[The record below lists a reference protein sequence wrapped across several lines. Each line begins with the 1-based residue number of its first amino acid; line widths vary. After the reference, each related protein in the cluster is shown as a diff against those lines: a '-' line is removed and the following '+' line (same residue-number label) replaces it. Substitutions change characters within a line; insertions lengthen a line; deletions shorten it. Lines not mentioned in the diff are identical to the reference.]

1 MTVGPER
8 PPGAGRHGG
17 VLPPSQEQSGDE
29 VSQVRGRSKKVR
41 SREPR
46 PQRARGSGVANA
58 GTPLAREGPRAFLR
72 ARKPHYFS
80 DSSPATQPRLDRPF
94 LEYFISRLTSRSQEA
109 DFETFA
115 RRLCERE
122 LCPNLLPHTG
132 PTGGGDSKVDSE
144 TYPVSLDIA
153 DAWYVGEAR
162 AAATERWAFAFSA
175 KADWRSK
182 LRSDIGKM
190 AATGRDYARYF
201 FVTSQ
206 YVRDKT
212 RAGLEDEYRTGESLE
227 VRILDLSWILERV
240 FAGGHE
246 DLAVDALNMDVELA
260 PAPRLGPNDS
270 ERAARAADLEER
282 IAAAT
287 GAGQLG
293 PRTVGLAL
301 ESAIISRESERS
313 REETEGKLD
322 RAARLASDHGLSSQR
337 RSVTYQR
344 AWTAYWWFEDGPAFA
359 DLLMAYEADVR
370 GTTSAFELERLAN
383 LCTCARIGISDRWQ
397 AEPDWLAQR
406 TLTLDAE
413 LDRLASNETAP
424 SAALNARVTQ
434 LLFRLSTR
442 AEDFEETLRELN
454 EAIDAATGLAG
465 FAYEPL
471 ADLIGELGAV
481 VPESAEFDALHA
493 RLVEEVRR
501 RTGDVAAGERY
512 VDRAAQLYRA
522 ARWPEAITA
531 AGRALPLLYGEE
543 SRGELLRA
551 LDLIGEA
558 YLAIGLPWAARGSW
572 LLAAN
577 LAGPDVEGFGRGF
590 PRLVVVLD
598 RLRAV
603 ELELGRLA
611 ESLAIHRLYRL
622 VAAVVAREHEVARDD
637 IADADVSY
645 EMALA
650 NALLNLDEQTFAS
663 LQLLPDY
670 LASQDLPVARA
681 ALVHSL
687 GYDVALPEWTG
698 VEAGGETAFMT
709 SLRSADGGARLRAGP
724 VSGTGTIETR
734 VLGVRVVAAFE
745 GGSPAKE
752 AAESILGAIE
762 SVLATAAG
770 RGVFGFTSIARLTI
784 RPGHFTAF
792 PWRIVSNGDDD
803 SMEIAVSSF
812 DPAAS
817 TLGQQGQ
824 IQEAIIALLA
834 RVIDRWFHI
843 DDLVPTLHN
852 MIGAEGAL
860 ARAASFTGSFVTAG
874 DLYDGTRT
882 GVAGLLVG
890 DEQAYPSRGAAA
902 PVVVEPSEER
912 IRRPADLD
920 PDGPQFDLQ
929 SLRHDEMRVDSVIDV
944 PVWDRAGWTGLS
956 FMMDFHRPPLA
967 ALVFTDLGAATTI
980 WKQWNQWFGDRDA
993 SGRLRLSI
1001 VTDIDSGAPFAYRAV
1016 VGPSADLVPD
1026 GETKVVLSIA
1036 RVLRMDPDSDEN
1048 LRAFRADYERARGF
1062 WLGVSFV
1069 PPGGGITQLRILG
1082 AVRLSQARFVAARDI
1097 TENDLDTVAVDAPE
1111 IPRSPS
1117 EIVKGQVASVRNE
1130 RDRNPASV
1138 RGRGRER
1145 RR

>member
-1 MTVGPER
+1 M
-8 PPGAGRHGG
+8 AGRHGG
-17 VLPPSQEQSGDE
+17 VLPPRQTNRGTRE
-29 VSQVRGRSKKVR
+29 VSQVRRRSKKVR
-41 SREPR
+41 SRAPR
-46 PQRARGSGVANA
+46 PHRETSSGVGSA
-58 GTPLAREGPRAFLR
+58 GPPLAREGPRAFLR
-72 ARKPHYFS
+72 ARKPQYFS

-109 DFETFA
+109 DFESFA

-182 LRSDIGKM
+182 LRSDVAKM

-212 RAGLEDEYRTGESLE
+212 RADLEDEYRNDESLE

-240 FAGGHE
+240 FTGGHE
-246 DLAVDALNMDVELA
+246 DLAVDALHMDVELA
-260 PAPRLGPNDS
+260 PAPRPGPNDS

-282 IAAAT
+282 IAAAIR
-287 GAGQLG
+287 AGQVG

-322 RAARLASDHGLSSQR
+322 RAARLASDHGLTSQR

-359 DLLMAYEADVR
+359 ALLMAYEADVR
-370 GTTSAFELERLAN
+370 GTSSAFELERLAN

-406 TLTLDAE
+406 TLALDAE
-413 LDRLASNETAP
+413 LDRLASNGTAP

-434 LLFRLSTR
+434 LLFRLSAR
-442 AEDFEETLRELN
+442 AEDFEGTLRELN

-465 FAYEPL
+465 FAFEPL

-493 RLVEEVRR
+493 RLIEEVRR

-522 ARWPEAITA
+522 DRYPEAITA

-543 SRGELLRA
+543 SRRELLRA

-577 LAGPDVEGFGRGF
+577 LAGPDVEGFGHGF

-622 VAAVVAREHEVARDD
+622 VAAVVAREHEAARDE

-650 NALLNLDEQTFAS
+650 NALLNLDEETLES
-663 LQLLPDY
+663 LKLLPDY
-670 LASQDLPVARA
+670 LASQGLPVARA

-698 VEAGGETAFMT
+698 VKAGGESAFMT
-709 SLRSADGGARLRAGP
+709 GLRSADGGVRLRAGP
-724 VSGTGTIETR
+724 VYGTGMIETR

-752 AAESILGAIE
+752 AAESILGAVE

-770 RGVFGFTSIARLTI
+770 RGVFGFTSVARITI

-792 PWRIVSNGDDD
+792 PWRIVSNGDDND
-803 SMEIAVSSF
+803 SIEIAVSTF
-812 DPAAS
+812 DPAAL
-817 TLGQQGQ
+817 TPAQQGQ

-834 RVIDRWFHI
+834 RVIARWFHI

-852 MIGAEGAL
+852 MLGAEGAL

-874 DLYDGTRT
+874 DLYDGIRT
-882 GVAGLLVG
+882 GLAGLLVG
-890 DEQAYPSRGAAA
+890 DEQAYPSRGVAA
-902 PVVVEPSEER
+902 PVGAEPGGER
-912 IRRPADLD
+912 VRRPADAD
-920 PDGPQFDLQ
+920 GDGPPLDLQ

-944 PVWDRAGWTGLS
+944 AVWDRAGWTGLS
-956 FMMDFHRPPLA
+956 FTMDFHRPPLA
-967 ALVFTDLGAATTI
+967 ALVFTDLAAATTI
-980 WKQWNQWFGDRDA
+980 WKQWHEWFGDRDV

-1001 VTDIDSGAPFAYRAV
+1001 VTDIDSDAPFAYRAV

-1026 GETKVVLSIA
+1026 GKTKVVMSIA
-1036 RVLRMDPDSDEN
+1036 RVLRMDPASDEN
-1048 LRAFRADYERARGF
+1048 LRAFRADYERAHGF

-1069 PPGGGITQLRILG
+1069 PPGGDITQLRILG

-1097 TENDLDTVAVDAPE
+1097 TENDLDIVAVDAPE

-1117 EIVKGQVASVRNE
+1117 EIVQGQVARVRDDS
-1130 RDRNPASV
+1130 DRRA
-1138 RGRGRER
+1138 
-1145 RR
+1145 